1 MHNSTREIDFTFE
14 SLRMKSGDAAY
25 HHSPETKN
33 AQRERG
39 RCRRRCPT
47 LCCCLSRTSQ
57 NPRGAQPGIWSGES
71 ALSFPES
78 SRKQRKSQMEEL
90 LLRCCLAEILNCGSQ
105 VQGLKWK
112 VWPVYS
118 LFIVQGRLSIFFSLN
133 FNSRFNIRTKIST
146 KSIIKLKLNFDDK
159 NQ

>member
-57 NPRGAQPGIWSGES
+57 NPREAIAWENLQSHRPDSSVVLYRLLCAFAIVFRYMSY
-71 ALSFPES
+71 ALCGPSLALQISSTPVDSYNLLVLHCSFATFPPPAN
-78 SRKQRKSQMEEL
+78 RDTNCTRIND
-90 LLRCCLAEILNCGSQ
+90 IL
-105 VQGLKWK
+105 V
-112 VWPVYS
+112 
-118 LFIVQGRLSIFFSLN
+118 LS
-133 FNSRFNIRTKIST
+133 KP
-146 KSIIKLKLNFDDK
+146 SI
-159 NQ
+159 